1 MANELEQA
9 SKLVETSKYLMKRSR
24 KLLPPPSKTIAR
36 REREGA
42 VSAMKAIVKVAA
54 DPYGDEGRDARAHV
68 HSDATRG
75 DGTAHAGAAL

>member
-1 MANELEQA
+1 MNVNKQAISRNLEVPKEAQPNT
-9 SKLVETSKYLMKRSR
+9 TSTSFKNYCS
-24 KLLPPPSKTIAR
+24 
-36 REREGA
+36 EREGA

-54 DPYGDEGRDARAHV
+54 DPHGDEGRDARAHV

>member
-9 SKLVETSKYLMKRSR
+9 SKLVKTSKYLKKRSR
-24 KLLPPPSKTIAR
+24 ILLPICSKTSAA

-54 DPYGDEGRDARAHV
+54 DP
-68 HSDATRG
+68 
-75 DGTAHAGAAL
+75 

>member
-1 MANELEQA
+1 MANEREQA
-9 SKLVETSKYLMKRSR
+9 SKLIINLAVLKEAQPNTTPLC
-24 KLLPPPSKTIAR
+24 SKTSAA

-54 DPYGDEGRDARAHV
+54 DPHGDEGRDARAHV

>member
-1 MANELEQA
+1 MNVN
-9 SKLVETSKYLMKRSR
+9 KLVVETSKYVKKRSR
-24 KLLPPPSKTIAR
+24 ILHVLPPPSKTIA

-54 DPYGDEGRDARAHV
+54 DPNGDEGRVARAHV